1 MNRQEFNALMQQ
13 RARESRAAMA
23 AARPAIPYGDQVRVC
38 DMWRAQAKA
47 EAELRARLRLADRF
61 APARTAL
68 GGRPWEDLA

>member
-13 RARESRAAMA
+13 RAHESRAAMA

-38 DMWRAQAKA
+38 NQWRAEAKA
-47 EAELRARLRLADRF
+47 RWELQDRQRLADRF

-68 GGRPWEDLA
+68 AGRPWEDLA